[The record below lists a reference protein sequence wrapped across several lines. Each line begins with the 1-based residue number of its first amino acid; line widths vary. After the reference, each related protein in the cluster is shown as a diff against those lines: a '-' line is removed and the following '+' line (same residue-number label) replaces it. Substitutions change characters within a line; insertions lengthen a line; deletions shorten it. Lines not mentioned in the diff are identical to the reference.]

1 MMLDNNWYGHRTI
14 LSDFCNLDNKPSFS
28 IIQHGWS
35 AYYNAGYFGGKKKFR
50 PPNICWSDIVKDKC
64 KERGIKNIHSIG
76 SPFLYLCKMLE
87 TSKDNLENQTATGA
101 IYFPAHNT
109 VQIKDSKTKHE
120 KIINE
125 IEKNCKAPFTVCF
138 YYADLTDE
146 NTRIYKERNWRITC
160 CGNRGD
166 DKMLY
171 KIYLELSKHE
181 KIIVSE
187 IGSLTFYAMY
197 LKKKVKLLKS
207 VNNELLMT
215 RSSKIEE
222 SDDNIQNESLK
233 NVDKRGYLERYD
245 KCLRIGDEYEAK
257 FINTFP
263 SVVSDFLDEKSGFEI
278 AKKEL
283 GFDSLKSVEEL
294 KKILGWSSYVKIFL
308 SKIFSKYFDLR
319 YKPQVRSG
327 ESEVPRHKIKLGESD

>member
-1 MMLDNNWYGHRTI
+1 MKIYSIKEIVNATNEFL
-14 LSDFCNLDNKPSFS
+14 KP
-28 IIQHGWS
+28 
-35 AYYNAGYFGGKKKFR
+35 
-50 PPNICWSDIVKDKC
+50 
-64 KERGIKNIHSIG
+64 
-76 SPFLYLCKMLE
+76 E
-87 TSKDNLENQTATGA
+87 TEK
-101 IYFPAHNT
+101 
-109 VQIKDSKTKHE
+109 
-120 KIINE
+120 KIINK
-125 IEKNCKAPFTVCF
+125 EKNKTKIPPKTEAIIQDVEQSILIKEKNYPNKEKPLLLN
-138 YYADLTDE
+138 DGISNLTDTKIKSF
-146 NTRIYKERNWRITC
+146 N
-160 CGNRGD
+160 
-166 DKMLY
+166 Y
-171 KIYLELSKHE
+171 KIKIKPEIKNLMIAELYL
-181 KIIVSE
+181 
-187 IGSLTFYAMY
+187 Y

-308 SKIFSKYFDLR
+308 SKIFT
-319 YKPQVRSG
+319 
-327 ESEVPRHKIKLGESD
+327 